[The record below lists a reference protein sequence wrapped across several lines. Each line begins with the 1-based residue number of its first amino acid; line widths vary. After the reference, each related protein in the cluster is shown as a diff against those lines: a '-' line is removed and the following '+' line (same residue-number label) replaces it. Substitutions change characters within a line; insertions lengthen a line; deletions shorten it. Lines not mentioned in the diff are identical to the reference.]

1 MKLIEVIDEKALAKL
16 VQKVG
21 AGPFILCSM
30 HEGEFEEG
38 TIVRVGKFEQGELV
52 SVHDYFSFYTDFLIQ
67 IAEEHPDFANMI
79 YLAAKRIVEKKMSV
93 FQDRP

>member
-1 MKLIEVIDEKALAKL
+1 MKLVNDITETAEKWKRDNRNFLIVVDNPKENNYHAALHGKY
-16 VQKVG
+16 
-21 AGPFILCSM
+21 
-30 HEGEFEEG
+30 EE
-38 TIVRVGKFEQGELV
+38 I
-52 SVHDYFSFYTDFLIQ
+52 YFSFYTDFLIQ